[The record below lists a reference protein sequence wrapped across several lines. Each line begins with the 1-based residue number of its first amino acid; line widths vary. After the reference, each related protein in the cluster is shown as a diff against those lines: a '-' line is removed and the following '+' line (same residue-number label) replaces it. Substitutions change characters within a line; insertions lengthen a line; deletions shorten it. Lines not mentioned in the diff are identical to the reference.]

1 MSVEAVGGLF
11 AKDRASFC
19 AVLNGMEDC
28 GIGPTGGVDVKVEG
42 LKLKID
48 RGEDFVTEF
57 GAGQMIALASS
68 PFCSFAMLTDVV
80 DA

>member
-1 MSVEAVGGLF
+1 MRVEAVGGLF

-28 GIGPTGGVDVKVEG
+28 RIGPTGGVDVKVEG

-48 RGEDFVTEF
+48 
-57 GAGQMIALASS
+57 
-68 PFCSFAMLTDVV
+68 
-80 DA
+80 